1 MQSFFY
7 HFQFFPP
14 VRPLLKIFPQRRIQ
28 PELLD
33 HAPADVALKN
43 LADLVQINQRFGG
56 HSTIR
61 KTLDL
66 VVKRHERFTLLDIG
80 AASGDSARVI
90 QKYYTAASVTSL
102 DNNLVNLSAA
112 GQPKLIA
119 DAFALP
125 FKLGSFDFVFS
136 SLFLHHFTDDQV
148 TRLLAG
154 FHAVARRALVVCD
167 LERHIAP
174 YLFLPATQR
183 LFRWGKITVHD
194 GVISVRAAFRPGEL
208 LGLSK
213 KAGIQNAEVHV
224 HRPAFRIGLVARK

>member
-14 VRPLLKIFPQRRIQ
+14 VSPILKIFPQRRIE

-43 LADLVQINQRFGG
+43 LADLVRINQRFGG
-56 HSTIR
+56 HSSIR

-66 VVKRHERFTLLDIG
+66 VVKRHESFTLLDIG
-80 AASGDSARVI
+80 AASGDSARLI

-102 DNNLVNLSAA
+102 DNNLVNLSGA
-112 GQPKLIA
+112 GHPKLIA

-125 FKLGSFDFVFS
+125 FKPGSFDFVFS

-148 TRLLAG
+148 IRLLAS
-154 FHAVARRALVVCD
+154 FHAVARRALVICD

-174 YLFLPATQR
+174 YLFLPATRR
-183 LFRWGKITVHD
+183 LFGWGDITVHD

-208 LGLSK
+208 LGLGK
-213 KAGIQNAEVHV
+213 KAGIENAEVHIY
-224 HRPAFRIGLVARK
+224 RPAFRIGLVARK